1 MNKPVEKPAQGVQRS
16 DREET
21 REELLIRIR
30 TRVKAGFYGRTEVV
44 RDVADALFHNPSAFE
59 NLP

>member
-1 MNKPVEKPAQGVQRS
+1 MKKVMDKSALEVQRADHEES
-16 DREET
+16 REET
-21 REELLIRIR
+21 LDRVR
-30 TRVKAGFYGRTEVV
+30 TRVKAGFYGRPDVL

>member
-1 MNKPVEKPAQGVQRS
+1 MKKAMEKSALEVQRA
-16 DREET
+16 DHEES
-21 REELLIRIR
+21 REELLNRVR
-30 TRVKAGFYGRTEVV
+30 TRVKAGFYGRTDVL